1 MTQFNKSLY
10 VYYIVICGFSL
21 KATQCINQERMEDVC
36 SEEERDRI
44 ATLFVGRNYVH
55 YGLELGL
62 RLTEILQIEKEEC
75 KISDRIR
82 EINRRAGSHFP
93 DKVVTVK
100 AVAIAL
106 FRINEGFHDFIQAIN
121 KSDADLDDWF
131 E

>member
-1 MTQFNKSLY
+1 
-10 VYYIVICGFSL
+10 
-21 KATQCINQERMEDVC
+21 MEDVC

-44 ATLFVGRNYVH
+44 ATLLVGRNYVH

-82 EINRRAGSHFP
+82 EINQLAGRHFP
-93 DKVVTVK
+93 DNVVTVK
-100 AVAIAL
+100 AVAVAL
-106 FRINEGFHDFIQAIN
+106 FRINEGFNDFIQTIN

-131 E
+131 EWIRRR